1 MDLDG
6 PATPS
11 LGEMLAESARVLQ
24 QTATI
29 KKASGQKRKGR
40 TGKVMAEVG
49 LQLAAASSVKAAGSG
64 GVVKMMAN
72 AGMESQAKTVM
83 RWVTSV
89 EDQGGM
95 EDWRHLSWGKVYNT
109 VDAKGVP
116 RLQLMER
123 NMGKDKPE
131 LREGVGLW
139 SFIDTLAVDLMM
151 LSRAES
157 TWKQYAAWYA
167 LFEEWGSIM
176 GVDVEAAS
184 VSLEML
190 SRVLIRSLVMMWLG
204 GLRGLDNGDLH
215 DSSGNTS
222 AG

>member
-1 MDLDG
+1 
-6 PATPS
+6 
-11 LGEMLAESARVLQ
+11 
-24 QTATI
+24 
-29 KKASGQKRKGR
+29 
-40 TGKVMAEVG
+40 
-49 LQLAAASSVKAAGSG
+49 
-64 GVVKMMAN
+64 
-72 AGMESQAKTVM
+72 
-83 RWVTSV
+83 
-89 EDQGGM
+89 
-95 EDWRHLSWGKVYNT
+95 
-109 VDAKGVP
+109 
-116 RLQLMER
+116 
-123 NMGKDKPE
+123 
-131 LREGVGLW
+131 
-139 SFIDTLAVDLMM
+139 MM

>member
-1 MDLDG
+1 MGDWE
-6 PATPS
+6 S
-11 LGEMLAESARVLQ
+11 LR
-24 QTATI
+24 
-29 KKASGQKRKGR
+29 
-40 TGKVMAEVG
+40 
-49 LQLAAASSVKAAGSG
+49 
-64 GVVKMMAN
+64 
-72 AGMESQAKTVM
+72 
-83 RWVTSV
+83 
-89 EDQGGM
+89 
-95 EDWRHLSWGKVYNT
+95 WGKAYDT

-116 RLQLMER
+116 QLQLMER
-123 NMGKDKPE
+123 KMRKDKPE

-190 SRVLIRSLVMMWLG
+190 SKVLIRSLVWLGG
-204 GLRGLDNGDLH
+204 GLRGLHDGDLH
-215 DSSGNTS
+215 DSSGYTREGQRVGRTAGECGYREANGRDQTEAAVRGDEEAAGGGASCASADGDGTS
-222 AG
+222 RA